1 VEIYSYTLKVCI
13 ITIIQSFA
21 IIISFF
27 FTFFNIYNKYKKMS
41 TTSNV
46 ENDICNNEIVVPS
59 SSKFSVGQ
67 KVIRMHENK
76 EATIL
81 AIELQC
87 NNIGQ
92 ENIYHIEYAEGAS
105 SGNDGTGYW
114 PECCLEAV
122 NI

>member
-1 VEIYSYTLKVCI
+1 
-13 ITIIQSFA
+13 
-21 IIISFF
+21 
-27 FTFFNIYNKYKKMS
+27 MS

-46 ENDICNNEIVVPS
+46 ENDICNNEIVVDICNNEIVVPS

-114 PECCLEAV
+114 PESCLEAV
-122 NI
+122 NP

>member
-1 VEIYSYTLKVCI
+1 
-13 ITIIQSFA
+13 
-21 IIISFF
+21 
-27 FTFFNIYNKYKKMS
+27 MS

-46 ENDICNNEIVVPS
+46 ENDICNNEIVLDICNNEIVLDICNNEIVVPS

>member
-1 VEIYSYTLKVCI
+1 
-13 ITIIQSFA
+13 
-21 IIISFF
+21 
-27 FTFFNIYNKYKKMS
+27 MS

-46 ENDICNNEIVVPS
+46 ENDICNNEIVVDICNNEIVVPS
-59 SSKFSVGQ
+59 SNKFSVGQ

-81 AIELQC
+81 TIELQA

-105 SGNDGTGYW
+105 PGNDGTGYW
-114 PECCLEAV
+114 PESCLEAASDINHQTQV
-122 NI
+122 LLLIH